1 MTIVRKSL
9 KEDTA
14 VKVHNPR
21 SFKSLKSDGEKLNT
35 AIVKPD
41 AKNKH
46 QNADIEQAKLT
57 LLQRVIAKIGIAV
70 TEAINAEKDTLI
82 VRNVCYALMGTLTSD
97 LLRVFKLSKGV
108 STAQVKIATNLAKKV
123 HSVIL

>member
-46 QNADIEQAKLT
+46 QNVDIDQAKLT
-57 LLQRVIAKIGIAV
+57 LLQRVIAKIEIAV
-70 TEAINAEKDTLI
+70 T
-82 VRNVCYALMGTLTSD
+82 
-97 LLRVFKLSKGV
+97 
-108 STAQVKIATNLAKKV
+108 
-123 HSVIL
+123 